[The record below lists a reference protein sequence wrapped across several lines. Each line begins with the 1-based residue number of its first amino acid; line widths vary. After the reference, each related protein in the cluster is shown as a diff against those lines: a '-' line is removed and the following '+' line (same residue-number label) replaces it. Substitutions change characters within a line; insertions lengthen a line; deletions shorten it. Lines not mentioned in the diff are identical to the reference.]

1 MKKTIIITGSSS
13 GLGYALAK
21 ELSKKYKIIGC
32 GRRSLK
38 TNFQNYHVV
47 DFTNTNKVERWI
59 KEVLRNNS
67 NIYGFV
73 NNASMIPVQHPALLY
88 DSDLINNVSD
98 VNISSQLILM
108 INIAKYFLKNK
119 NKTGRIINISSMSA
133 ALNENGTSLYAAS
146 KVFNEKFLTIFSKE
160 LSKTNITCN
169 TIGITYFNSA
179 SFKQLNKYI
188 LKKSF
193 DKTNIK
199 RTLTIKEIMHTVNF
213 LLDNKSSIITGQ
225 KLYLGMSI

>member
-59 KEVLRNNS
+59 KEVLRNN
-67 NIYGFV
+67 
-73 NNASMIPVQHPALLY
+73 PALLY